1 MLTGDSWLD
10 PSTFRVQFTLTN
22 NATVANQMLRPIAGP
37 WAFFRR
43 IRLLAGGVVCEDI
56 DYSNRVTQMMH
67 LLQSEGSRRN
77 HFSEGF
83 GAEFSVYDGY
93 TESKNASN
101 WHGIKGGQSQ
111 TVLFKPLLG
120 LFFKISFYP

>member
-1 MLTGDSWLD
+1 
-10 PSTFRVQFTLTN
+10 
-22 NATVANQMLRPIAGP
+22 MLRPIAGP
-37 WAFFRR
+37 WSFFRR

-56 DYSNRVTQMMH
+56 DYSHRVTQMMH

-77 HFSEGF
+77 DFSEGF
-83 GAEFSVYDGY
+83 GAEMSVYDGY
-93 TESKNASN
+93 NESKNASN

-120 LFFKISFYP
+120 LFNQNKFLPLKTNEWAYA